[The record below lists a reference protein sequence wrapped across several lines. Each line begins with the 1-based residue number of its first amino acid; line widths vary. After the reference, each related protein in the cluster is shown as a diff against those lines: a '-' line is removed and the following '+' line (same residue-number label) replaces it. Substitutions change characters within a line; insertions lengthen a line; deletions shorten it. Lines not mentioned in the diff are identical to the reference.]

1 VLAGRSPQLLEE
13 LGVVGDVQEQPED
26 VFDRVVAHVPT
37 PEPPANAA
45 RKYRPDPG
53 RRGERH
59 ERFRA

>member
-1 VLAGRSPQLLEE
+1 LEE